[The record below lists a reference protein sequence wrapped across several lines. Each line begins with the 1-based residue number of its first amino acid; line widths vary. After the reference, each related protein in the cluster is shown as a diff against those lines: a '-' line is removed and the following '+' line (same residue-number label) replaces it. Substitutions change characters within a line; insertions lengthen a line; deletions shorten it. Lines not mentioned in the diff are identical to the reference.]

1 MRPVRLT
8 DVAQRAGV
16 STASVSRVLNQPERV
31 SARLRQQVEAA
42 LKELRYVPNGAARAL
57 ASQRTRTIGAVVPTL
72 DIAIFA
78 KGIMALEARLHE
90 AGQSLLTASSEYD
103 PAREVELVRALI
115 ERGVDGLVLVGG
127 HRPRPLQ
134 ELLDAAGVPW
144 LDTYSFEPDRPGPCI
159 GIDHRAATYR
169 MTRHLIDLGHRRFAL
184 MTSPRAHNARIAAR
198 FAGSLE
204 ALQDAGLEP
213 PRALQV
219 EVPYSIAD
227 GRAGFLALLGSDQPF
242 TALMCTTDVLAV
254 GALAE
259 ARAQGV
265 VVPAELSVTGF
276 DDLDLSS
283 HLDPPLTTVSV
294 PAHEIG
300 RRAAEHLLA
309 MIGGRPVPL
318 RVELA
323 ANLILR
329 GSTGRAPLHIATEEI
344 SHAAV

>member
-16 STASVSRVLNQPERV
+16 STASVSRVLNQPDRV
-31 SARLRQQVEAA
+31 SVRLRQQVEAA
-42 LKELRYVPNGAARAL
+42 LKELRYVPHGAARAL

-90 AGQSLLTASSEYD
+90 AGQSLLIASSEYD
-103 PAREVELVRALI
+103 PAREAEVVRALI

-127 HRPRPLQ
+127 HRAQPLQ
-134 ELLDAAGVPW
+134 ELLEAAGVPW
-144 LDTYSFEPDRPGPCI
+144 LDTYTFERDQAGACI

-184 MTSPRAHNARIAAR
+184 MTSPRVHNARIAAR
-198 FAGSLE
+198 FAGSLQ
-204 ALQDAGLEP
+204 ALQEAGLEP
-213 PRALQV
+213 PRPLQV
-219 EVPYSIAD
+219 EMAYSIAD
-227 GRAGFLALLGSDQPF
+227 GRAGLQALLGSGHRF
-242 TALMCTTDVLAV
+242 TALVCTTDVLAI

-259 ARAQGV
+259 ARARGIA
-265 VVPAELSVTGF
+265 VPAELSVTGF

-283 HLDPPLTTVSV
+283 HVDPPLTTVSV

-300 RRAAEHLLA
+300 RRAAAHLLA
-309 MIGGRPVPL
+309 MIERRPVPL
-318 RVELA
+318 RVELP

-329 GSTGRAPLHIATEEI
+329 GSTGRAPLHIATEDI